1 MSLLSAI
8 ASSIVSTIKGAV
20 ERKGYM
26 KNAEGH
32 FVCPHCGETKEK
44 QNTMF
49 YHMQTHEG
57 KLPYECNVCKKGFVQ
72 KQELL
77 LHKQRRH
84 AQELKGSADV
94 VVCPFD
100 DCDFEDIRKG
110 NVRIHCIRIHGR
122 DYISNDMI
130 KRVGTQWSCGLCDYN
145 CGSQAGLY
153 YHLSS
158 CLFEYGIIP
167 PDSDFAHTMEGL

>member
-20 ERKGYM
+20 ERKGYT
-26 KNAEGH
+26 KNAAGH

-84 AQELKGSADV
+84 AQELKGSADA

-110 NVRIHCIRIHGR
+110 NVRIHCIRMHAR
-122 DYISNDMI
+122 EYISDDMI
-130 KRVGTQWSCGLCDYN
+130 KRSGTQWSCDLCDYN

-158 CLFEYGIIP
+158 CLLEYGIIP
-167 PDSDFAHTMEGL
+167 PDSEFARTMEDL